1 WEEQFSQLELKPGVS
16 FVWGGNK
23 ENQDEG
29 FGTLGIALL
38 ASILLVYAVMVIL
51 YDSFS
56 KPFVILF
63 SIPLSFIV
71 ALLFLALTNQTLN
84 IFTILGI
91 IMLIGLVAK
100 NAIMLVDFANHK
112 KEAGFSTYDALV
124 AANHARFRPILMT
137 TIAMVIGMIPIAMA
151 QGDGADMNRGLAI
164 VIIGGLLSSLFLT
177 LIIVPVVY
185 SLVESFIR
193 LWKKL
198 MKYLFNINSK
208 ETNYT
213 ELMTADYEENENF
226 VDEFAVDNNENDKE

>member
-1 WEEQFSQLELKPGVS
+1 
-16 FVWGGNK
+16 
-23 ENQDEG
+23 
-29 FGTLGIALL
+29 
-38 ASILLVYAVMVIL
+38 
-51 YDSFS
+51 
-56 KPFVILF
+56 
-63 SIPLSFIV
+63 
-71 ALLFLALTNQTLN
+71 
-84 IFTILGI
+84 
-91 IMLIGLVAK
+91 
-100 NAIMLVDFANHK
+100 
-112 KEAGFSTYDALV
+112 LV

-226 VDEFAVDNNENDKE
+226 VDEFVVDNNENDKE